1 MIISIFDIYFYIL
14 YFFVDKNVHSA
25 YMDLDPIEI
34 ITNNNNK
41 IVFFYIKINFVISLV
56 WDRVLLTEQNLLRK
70 TNVSVSTN
78 YT

>member
-34 ITNNNNK
+34 ITNNKNK
-41 IVFFYIKINFVISLV
+41 IVFFYIKIIFVINLV
-56 WDRVLLTEQNLLRK
+56 
-70 TNVSVSTN
+70 
-78 YT
+78 